1 MQQLVTVFY
10 HLHAACHVATYM
22 SMNGCM
28 CVCVSLCVGLSQNI
42 IMIIILA
49 IHLNSIVEN
58 FTITPSEVVQRIG
71 DRAEINC
78 ELRGSPT
85 AVINWGVGKLASFQ
99 FILPDNRTSIKVSG
113 DRGRTLIFDPVSQ
126 GQEGNYYCWV
136 ALSEI
141 ESVYSKVVPL
151 TILRKLYII
160 VILSC
165 NSIEFMIYR

>member
-1 MQQLVTVFY
+1 MGCATTCDSFLSP
-10 HLHAACHVATYM
+10 AACHVATSYM
-22 SMNGCM
+22 SMNGCV
-28 CVCVSLCVGLSQNI
+28 CVCWFIAKYNHDYNI
-42 IMIIILA
+42 
-49 IHLNSIVEN
+49 IHLNSIDEN
-58 FTITPSEVVQRIG
+58 FTITPSEIVQRIG
-71 DRAEINC
+71 ARAEINC

-113 DRGRTLIFDPVSQ
+113 DGGRALIFDPVSQ

-136 ALSEI
+136 ALSET

-160 VILSC
+160 VYFIL
-165 NSIEFMIYR
+165 